1 MAEVSIVELGAM
13 DIRERIDS
21 GTSSCVEMAE
31 GLLKYAKE
39 ADKSIHAFAYL
50 EDAAVMQQAQILDDH
65 RMRGAQAGSLFGIP
79 IAIKDAIDTFDMPA
93 EYGSKLHAG
102 RQPRWDSAVARRLRE
117 QGAILFGK
125 TKMPEFCLGKPADT
139 VNPRQVEHTPGG
151 SSSGSAAA
159 VAAGLVP
166 VAVGTQTV
174 GSVIRPASFCG
185 VIGFKPTR
193 GLISRSGL
201 QPLSKTMDQVGVF
214 GRSVEDVALV
224 AEVLI
229 GADEQDELTQG
240 ILPRPLLKVCQEEPP
255 FEPKFVFMRT
265 PFWQQMDKDA
275 QEAFE
280 ALVEELG
287 DLVVTI
293 DLPESSEQVWKI
305 HNTIVEAEFAQV
317 MRDSYLHS
325 KDALSADIQS
335 IIERG
340 LKISATDYLD
350 ALNRIEPVRDGFD
363 EFFERFD
370 AIITPASLGAAP
382 KGLDSTGSP
391 IMSALWS
398 FTGMPCISLPL
409 LQSANEMPL
418 GVQLV
423 GRHHDDARL
432 LRTSRWLMKR
442 FN

>member
-1 MAEVSIVELGAM
+1 MSEVSIVELSAT
-13 DIRERIDS
+13 DIRNRIDA
-21 GTSSCVEMAE
+21 GVSSCKEMAE

-39 ADKSIHAFAYL
+39 ADKTIHAFAYL
-50 EDAAVMQQAQILDDH
+50 EDQSVLRQAEILDEH
-65 RMRGAQAGSLFGIP
+65 RMRGAQSGSLFGIP
-79 IAIKDAIDTFDMPA
+79 VAIKDAIDTFDMPA
-93 EYGSKLHAG
+93 EYGSVLHAG
-102 RQPRWDSAVARRLRE
+102 RQPRWDSTVAKRLRE

-125 TKMPEFCLGKPADT
+125 TKLPEFCLGQPADT
-139 VNPRQVEHTPGG
+139 VNPRQLEHTPGG

-159 VAAGLVP
+159 VAAGMVP
-166 VAVGTQTV
+166 VAIGTQTV

-214 GRSVEDVALV
+214 GRTVEDVALV
-224 AEVLI
+224 SEVLI
-229 GADEQDELTQG
+229 GADEQDDLTLG
-240 ILPRPLLKVCQEEPP
+240 VLPRPLLKVCQEDPP

-265 PFWQQMDKDA
+265 PFWSQMDQDA

-280 ALVEELG
+280 ALIEELG

-293 DLPESSEQVWKI
+293 DLPESSQQVWDL
-305 HNTIVEAEFAQV
+305 HHTIVEAEFAQV
-317 MRDSYLHS
+317 MRDSYLDN
-325 KDALSADIQS
+325 KAALSEGIQA

-340 LKISATDYLD
+340 LKISAVDYLT
-350 ALNRIEPVRDGFD
+350 ALNRVGPISDGFD

-382 KGLDSTGSP
+382 KGLSSTGSP

-409 LQSANEMPL
+409 LQSANQMPL